1 VFILLASICP
11 FCAVLGYLT
20 PSLIDGYA
28 TGHPAR
34 AGQAYAINVL
44 GCILGPLFAGYI
56 LLPYLSE
63 RHALI
68 LLNLPFVVF
77 FVLLGGSQPRR
88 RRLGWGLATSIVLVW
103 SLFFSEDFENML
115 FRNQK
120 HTAVRRDYAASVI
133 SYGDSRSTK
142 HLLVNGVGMTYLT
155 PVTKFMVHL
164 PLAFHHGQPD
174 SALIICFGMGT
185 TYRSAL
191 SWDINTTTVEL
202 VPSVTKAFGFYHAD
216 ADQIL
221 CNPKGHIV
229 IDDGRRYL
237 KRTREKFDVIVI
249 DPPPPPEAAGSSLLY
264 SREFYELAKQH
275 LKPNGILQAWFPGGD
290 RLTAQGFMRSLY
302 NSFPYVRCFGSV
314 EGWGI
319 HALASMEPIKVQT
332 PEQLAINMPVNA
344 KKDLLEW
351 DTSRDLPAYL
361 GLVLSQE
368 VSIKNLLKSYPEI
381 QITDDDPLN
390 EYFLLRRAG
399 LSRR

>member
-1 VFILLASICP
+1 
-11 FCAVLGYLT
+11 LT
-20 PSLIDGYA
+20 PI
-28 TGHPAR
+28 
-34 AGQAYAINVL
+34 
-44 GCILGPLFAGYI
+44 
-56 LLPYLSE
+56 
-63 RHALI
+63 
-68 LLNLPFVVF
+68 
-77 FVLLGGSQPRR
+77 
-88 RRLGWGLATSIVLVW
+88 
-103 SLFFSEDFENML
+103 
-115 FRNQK
+115 
-120 HTAVRRDYAASVI
+120 
-133 SYGDSRSTK
+133 
-142 HLLVNGVGMTYLT
+142 
-155 PVTKFMVHL
+155 TKFMIHL
-164 PLAFHHGQPD
+164 PLVLHRGKPE
-174 SALIICFGMGT
+174 SALVICFGMGT

-191 SWDINTTTVEL
+191 TWDIDTTTVEL

-221 CNPKGHIV
+221 CNPKGHII

-361 GLVLSQE
+361 GLVLSQG
-368 VSIKNLLKSYPEI
+368 VSIENLLKSYPEI